1 MNNLKAV
8 ADKLMTMDNIHILT
22 HRYPDGDTLGSA
34 YALCSA
40 LQQLGKNAK
49 VITSGEP
56 AKKYA
61 FLKKGVKEQE
71 FERQAVVSVDV
82 AATSLLGDNEEEYK
96 DIIDICIDHHGTNSI
111 EAKMKYVDAASASA
125 AEVVFELLGL
135 MTGVSLDEHIASCI
149 YTGLSTD
156 TGCFRYTNT
165 TPKTHLIAAKT
176 MAAGAPWEKINAEM
190 FEIMSPARIEL
201 QKLVYNT
208 LELHLEGKVAL
219 ISVTLD
225 MLKKAGVGD
234 DEVEGLASIP
244 RRVEGVLMGITIREK
259 EDGIFKIS
267 VRTNEGVDASA
278 FCGKFGGGGHVAAS
292 GCTVEGTLD
301 SVKEA
306 LLSEA
311 ERTL

>member
-1 MNNLKAV
+1 MNNLKSV
-8 ADKLMTMDNIHILT
+8 AKKLMAMDKVHILT

-34 YALCSA
+34 YALCGA
-40 LQQLGKNAK
+40 LQQLGKKAR

-71 FERQAVVSVDV
+71 FERQYVVSVDV
-82 AATSLLGDNEEEYK
+82 AASSLLGENEEEYK

-111 EAKMKYVDAASASA
+111 EAKMKYVDASSASA
-125 AEVVFELLGL
+125 AEIVFELLGL
-135 MTGVSLDEHIASCI
+135 MDGVRLSEHIATCI

-208 LELHLEGKVAL
+208 LEIKLNGKLAYIV
-219 ISVTLD
+219 VTLD
-225 MLKKAGVGD
+225 MLEKAGVGD

-259 EDGIFKIS
+259 EDGVFKIS
-267 VRTNEGVDASA
+267 VRTNEGVDASKYCA
-278 FCGKFGGGGHVAAS
+278 IFGGGGHVAAS
-292 GCTVEGTLD
+292 GCTIEGTLD
-301 SVKEA
+301 SVLES
-306 LLSEA
+306 LINEA
-311 ERTL
+311 EKIL

>member
-22 HRYPDGDTLGSA
+22 HRYPDGNTLGSA

-111 EAKMKYVDAASASA
+111 ESKMKYVDAASASA

-135 MTGVSLDEHIASCI
+135 MTGVALDEHIASCI

-301 SVKEA
+301 CVKQA

>member
-1 MNNLKAV
+1 MNNLKAI

-34 YALCSA
+34 YALCGA

-61 FLKKGVKEQE
+61 FLKKGVKEQDFKRE
-71 FERQAVVSVDV
+71 YVVSVDV

-111 EAKMKYVDAASASA
+111 EAKMKYVDATSASA
-125 AEVVFELLGL
+125 AEVVFELMGL
-135 MTGVSLDEHIASCI
+135 MTGVILDEHIASCI

-219 ISVTLD
+219 IVVTLD

-259 EDGIFKIS
+259 ENGIFKIS

-278 FCGKFGGGGHVAAS
+278 YCGKFGGGGHVAAS
-292 GCTVEGTLD
+292 GCTVEGTLQ

>member
-1 MNNLKAV
+1 MSNLKAI
-8 ADKLMTMDNIHILT
+8 ADKLLTMDNIEILT

-40 LQQLGKNAK
+40 LQQLGKNAR

-61 FLKKGVKEQE
+61 FLKEGVKEQE
-71 FERQAVVSVDV
+71 FEAERVVSVDV
-82 AATSLLGDNEEEYK
+82 AATSLLGDNEEAYK
-96 DIIDICIDHHGTNSI
+96 DRIDICIDHHGTNSI
-111 EAKMKYVDAASASA
+111 EADVKYVDASSASA
-125 AEVVFELLGL
+125 AEIIFELLGV
-135 MTGVSLDEHIASCI
+135 MSGVTLDKHIAACI

-208 LELHLEGKVAL
+208 LELTLQGKLAL
-219 ISVTLD
+219 ITVTLD

-278 FCGKFGGGGHVAAS
+278 YCSKFGGGGHVAAS
-292 GCTVEGTLD
+292 GCTVEGTLET
-301 SVKEA
+301 VKKA
-306 LLSEA
+306 LIDEA
-311 ERTL
+311 EKVL

>member
-135 MTGVSLDEHIASCI
+135 MAGVILDEHIASCI

-301 SVKEA
+301 CVKQA

>member
-1 MNNLKAV
+1 MSNLKAI
-8 ADKLMTMDNIHILT
+8 ADKLLTMDNIEILT

-40 LQQLGKNAK
+40 LQQLGKNAR

-61 FLKKGVKEQE
+61 FLKEGVKEQE
-71 FERQAVVSVDV
+71 FEAQAVVSVDV
-82 AATSLLGDNEEEYK
+82 AATSLLGENEESYK
-96 DIIDICIDHHGTNSI
+96 DRIDICIDHHGTNSI
-111 EAKMKYVDAASASA
+111 EAEMKYVDASSASA
-125 AEVVFELLGL
+125 AEIVFELLGV
-135 MTGVSLDEHIASCI
+135 MSGVTLDKHIASCI

-208 LELHLEGKVAL
+208 LELKLQGKLAL
-219 ISVTLD
+219 ITVTLD

-259 EDGIFKIS
+259 EDGVFKIS
-267 VRTNEGVDASA
+267 VRTNEGIDASA
-278 FCGKFGGGGHVAAS
+278 YCSRFGGGGHVAAS
-292 GCTVEGTLD
+292 GCTVEGTLEY
-301 SVKEA
+301 VKKA
-306 LLSEA
+306 LIDEA
-311 ERTL
+311 EKVL

>member
-125 AEVVFELLGL
+125 AEIVFELLGL
-135 MTGVSLDEHIASCI
+135 MTGVALDEHIASCI

-219 ISVTLD
+219 VSVTLD

>member
-82 AATSLLGDNEEEYK
+82 AATSLLGDNEEEYN

-135 MTGVSLDEHIASCI
+135 MTGVALDEHIASCI

-225 MLKKAGVGD
+225 MLKKAGVDD

-301 SVKEA
+301 SVKQA

>member
-301 SVKEA
+301 SVKQA

>member
-1 MNNLKAV
+1 MNNLKSV
-8 ADKLMTMDNIHILT
+8 AKKLMAMDKVHILT

-34 YALCSA
+34 YALCGA
-40 LQQLGKNAK
+40 LQQLGKKAR

-61 FLKKGVKEQE
+61 FLKKDVKEQE
-71 FERQAVVSVDV
+71 FERQYVVSVDV
-82 AATSLLGDNEEEYK
+82 AASSLLGENEEEYK

-111 EAKMKYVDAASASA
+111 EAKMKYVDASSASA
-125 AEVVFELLGL
+125 AEIVFELLGL
-135 MTGVSLDEHIASCI
+135 MDGVRLSEHIATCI

-208 LELHLEGKVAL
+208 LEIKLNGKLAYIV
-219 ISVTLD
+219 VTLD
-225 MLKKAGVGD
+225 MLEKAGVGD

-259 EDGIFKIS
+259 EDGVFKIS
-267 VRTNEGVDASA
+267 VRTNEGVDASKYCA
-278 FCGKFGGGGHVAAS
+278 IFGGGGHIAAS
-292 GCTVEGTLD
+292 GCTIEGTLD
-301 SVKEA
+301 TVLES
-306 LLSEA
+306 LINEA
-311 ERTL
+311 EKIL

>member
-1 MNNLKAV
+1 MNKLKAV
-8 ADKLMTMDNIHILT
+8 ANRLMTMDNVHILT

-40 LQQLGKNAK
+40 LQQLGKKAK

-56 AKKYA
+56 AKKYD
-61 FLKKGVKEQE
+61 FLKKGVKEQDFQRE
-71 FERQAVVSVDV
+71 YVVSVDV
-82 AATSLLGDNEEEYK
+82 AASSLLGENEEEYK
-96 DIIDICIDHHGTNSI
+96 DIIDICVDHHGTNSI
-111 EAKMKYVDAASASA
+111 EAKMKYIDASSASA
-125 AEVVFELLGL
+125 AEIVFELLGL
-135 MTGVSLDEHIASCI
+135 MTGVNLNKHIATCI

-176 MAAGAPWEKINAEM
+176 MAAGAPWEMINAEM

-208 LELHLEGKVAL
+208 LEITLKGKLAL
-219 ISVTLD
+219 IVVTLD

-234 DEVEGLASIP
+234 DEVEGLANIP

-259 EDGIFKIS
+259 EDGVFKIS
-267 VRTNEGVDASA
+267 VRTNEGVDASSY
-278 FCGKFGGGGHVAAS
+278 CQTFGGGGHVAAS
-292 GCTVEGTLD
+292 GCTIEGTLE
-301 SVKEA
+301 SVKKALIDEA
-306 LLSEA
+306 QRIL
-311 ERTL
+311 

>member
-1 MNNLKAV
+1 MNNLKSIAQ
-8 ADKLMTMDNIHILT
+8 KLMLMDNIEILT

-34 YALCSA
+34 YALCGA
-40 LQQLGKNAK
+40 LQQLQKKAR
-49 VITSGEP
+49 VITAGEP
-56 AKKYA
+56 AKKYN
-61 FLKKGVKEQE
+61 FLKKNIKDQN
-71 FERQAVVSVDV
+71 FTRKFVVSVDV
-82 AATSLLGDNEEEYK
+82 AATSLLGENEEEYK

-111 EAKMKYVDAASASA
+111 NAEMKYVDPTSASA
-125 AEVVFELLGL
+125 AEIVFELLGL
-135 MTGVSLDEHIASCI
+135 MTGVILNEQIATCI

-208 LELHLEGKVAL
+208 LELHLDGKLAL
-219 ISVTLD
+219 ISVTQN
-225 MLKKAGVGD
+225 MLKKSGVGD

-259 EDGIFKIS
+259 EDGTFKIS
-267 VRTNEGVDASA
+267 VRTNEGVDASKYCA
-278 FCGKFGGGGHVAAS
+278 VFGGGGHVAAS
-292 GCTVEGTLD
+292 GCTIEGTLD
-301 SVKEA
+301 YVKKA
-306 LLSEA
+306 LIDEA
-311 ERTL
+311 EKIL

>member
-135 MTGVSLDEHIASCI
+135 MAGVILDEHIASCI

-278 FCGKFGGGGHVAAS
+278 FCGKFDGGGHVAAS

-301 SVKEA
+301 SVKQA

>member
-1 MNNLKAV
+1 MSNLKAI
-8 ADKLMTMDNIHILT
+8 ADKLLTMDNIEILT

-34 YALCSA
+34 YALCGA
-40 LQQLGKNAK
+40 LQQLNKNAR
-49 VITSGEP
+49 VITAGEP
-56 AKKYA
+56 AKKYN
-61 FLKKGVKEQE
+61 FLKKGVAEQE
-71 FERQAVVSVDV
+71 FEAEYVVSVDV
-82 AATSLLGDNEEEYK
+82 AATSLLGENEEKYK
-96 DIIDICIDHHGTNSI
+96 DRIDICVDHHGTNSI
-111 EAKMKYVDAASASA
+111 DAKMKYVDPESASA
-125 AEVVFELLGL
+125 AEIVFELLGL
-135 MTGVSLDEHIASCI
+135 MTGVTLDKHIATCI

-208 LELHLEGKVAL
+208 LELHLEGKLAL
-219 ISVTLD
+219 IVVTLD

-259 EDGIFKIS
+259 ENGVFKIS

-278 FCGKFGGGGHVAAS
+278 YCAVFGGGGHVAAS
-292 GCTVEGTLD
+292 GCTVEGTLEY
-301 SVKEA
+301 VKEA
-306 LLSEA
+306 LINEA
-311 ERTL
+311 KNRL

>member
-1 MNNLKAV
+1 MNSLKSIAE
-8 ADKLMTMDNIHILT
+8 KLMTADKVEILT

-34 YALCSA
+34 YALCGA
-40 LQQLGKNAK
+40 LQQLGKKAR
-49 VITSGEP
+49 VITAGEP

-61 FLKKGVKEQE
+61 FLKKGVKEQDFEAE
-71 FERQAVVSVDV
+71 FVVSVDV
-82 AATSLLGDNEEEYK
+82 AATSLLGENEEKYK

-111 EAKMKYVDAASASA
+111 SAKMKYVDAASASA
-125 AEVVFELLGL
+125 AEIVFELLGL
-135 MTGVSLDEHIASCI
+135 MTGVRLSKHIATCI

-208 LELHLEGKVAL
+208 LELKLNGKLAFIV
-219 ISVTLD
+219 VTLD

-259 EDGIFKIS
+259 EDGVFKIS

-278 FCGKFGGGGHVAAS
+278 YCSVFGGGGHVAAS
-292 GCTVEGTLD
+292 GCTIEGTLD
-301 SVKEA
+301 FVKES
-306 LLSEA
+306 LINEA
-311 ERTL
+311 EKIL

>member
-135 MTGVSLDEHIASCI
+135 MTGVALDEHIASCI

-208 LELHLEGKVAL
+208 LELHLDGKVAL

-301 SVKEA
+301 SVKQA

>member
-1 MNNLKAV
+1 MNNLKSIAE
-8 ADKLMTMDNIHILT
+8 KLMTMDKVEILT

-40 LQQLGKNAK
+40 LQQLGKKAR

-61 FLKKGVKEQE
+61 FLKEGVLEQD
-71 FERQAVVSVDV
+71 FEAQYVVSVDV
-82 AATSLLGDNEEEYK
+82 AASSLLGENEEKYK

-111 EAKMKYVDAASASA
+111 EAKMKYIDSTSASA
-125 AEVVFELLGL
+125 AEIVFELLGF
-135 MTGVSLDEHIASCI
+135 MTGVRLSEHIATCI

-176 MAAGAPWEKINAEM
+176 MAAGATWEKINAEM

-208 LELHLEGKVAL
+208 LELQLNGKLAL
-219 ISVTLD
+219 IVVTLD

-259 EDGIFKIS
+259 EDGVFKIS

-278 FCGKFGGGGHVAAS
+278 FCSVFGGGGHKAAS
-292 GCTVEGTLD
+292 GCTIEGTLD
-301 SVKEA
+301 FVKNS
-306 LLSEA
+306 LISEA
-311 ERTL
+311 EKIL